1 MLFQIADRLQDN
13 AFINGL
19 TSTGWTAALV
29 AIIHYYSMF
38 VLVGS
43 MVIVDLNVLGVV
55 GGSKSGLS
63 IARRVLPW
71 AWISLPVNLLSGF
84 IMFAADATGYVTAW
98 SFGAKVLIVLLAIAI
113 SVAVQLK
120 VMTALKSGAAPS
132 SIRTLA
138 VVSILFW
145 VGAILMGVEVPVL
158 SHIG

>member
-71 AWISLPVNLLSGF
+71 AWISLPVNLVSGF

-98 SFGAKVLIVLLAIAI
+98 SF
-113 SVAVQLK
+113 
-120 VMTALKSGAAPS
+120 
-132 SIRTLA
+132 
-138 VVSILFW
+138 
-145 VGAILMGVEVPVL
+145 
-158 SHIG
+158 